1 MTYTLLET
9 SGLDE
14 CQRTGV
20 FEQPILLYLRSY
32 FILPITT
39 THILLNR
46 QQTLEARKGHLG
58 SLVLSGESL
67 RGTTPKG
74 QTGPNAR
81 STGSLV
87 TTIHSPCPP
96 DPPLLRPSFD
106 VLCKSCIPPD
116 SYTTRNK
123 PSSSQNVMIF
133 TTLFAMVLAS
143 LAPTVSAQ
151 LDANGPIR
159 YDLEHNVT
167 TIVGTWSTGSK
178 AVVTGSG
185 FANPAQMTFTYPK
198 TTGVSYS
205 FSDDGFYEIARYR
218 FNGNGSEPTCIT
230 GVIGWVHGRYTL
242 NANGSITMTPF
253 EDGYQQIQDPCAAV
267 SNFIESYPYR
277 EYYIGWR
284 IFRDP
289 TAGPKL
295 HLFQF
300 DGVPV
305 APQFLVSTTPN
316 MLPTRNLRNT
326 TTIARRSTSNAQDG
340 LGPQLVTALVGATSL
355 ALMAMASLTL

>member
-1 MTYTLLET
+1 M
-9 SGLDE
+9 
-14 CQRTGV
+14 
-20 FEQPILLYLRSY
+20 IL
-32 FILPITT
+32 
-39 THILLNR
+39 
-46 QQTLEARKGHLG
+46 
-58 SLVLSGESL
+58 
-67 RGTTPKG
+67 
-74 QTGPNAR
+74 
-81 STGSLV
+81 
-87 TTIHSPCPP
+87 
-96 DPPLLRPSFD
+96 
-106 VLCKSCIPPD
+106 
-116 SYTTRNK
+116 
-123 PSSSQNVMIF
+123 
-133 TTLFAMVLAS
+133 TTLFALALAS

-218 FNGNGSEPTCIT
+218 FNGNG
-230 GVIGWVHGRYTL
+230 WVHGRYTL

-267 SNFIESYPYR
+267 SNFIEPYPYR

-326 TTIARRSTSNAQDG
+326 TTTVARRSTSSARDG
-340 LGPQLVTALVGATSL
+340 LGPQLMTALVGATSL